1 MVIYAWGKFTLRCK
15 LKIAENRPVIHREN
29 TQRFSSELPD
39 HCYISRQALH
49 CVHTSPAMVH
59 HSADSSWHSPQNSP
73 LISTIYKRKKKQ
85 IVSVNNSTITW
96 VLWEHIDLWSLWPWP
111 LNDIRM
117 WPLPFNKPNIKYL

>member
-1 MVIYAWGKFTLRCK
+1 MRGKLCK
-15 LKIAENRPVIHREN
+15 LCTFNVVQIFYE
-29 TQRFSSELPD
+29 RFSSELPD

-73 LISTIYKRKKKQ
+73 LINTIYKRKIIQ

-96 VLWEHIDLWSLWPWP
+96 VL
-111 LNDIRM
+111 
-117 WPLPFNKPNIKYL
+117 